1 MNQID
6 AKIILLGDS
15 GVGKTSLLNRYINNQ
30 FENTKATI
38 GAFFLLKVWR
48 GYNLGIW
55 DTAGQEKYNALGGFY
70 CRNTKAAIL
79 MYDITAE
86 ESFKKIQKY
95 LDLLESENSGNDVFL
110 VLVGSKLDLV
120 QSESKGRQVAQG
132 DAQQY
137 AASINAQWFETSAKT
152 GHAIED
158 VFNCIGVRFFG
169 ETSRPTF
176 TDLRKN
182 STERRIQQGGGLNLV
197 SPNNSPQQSHQS
209 QTSQQLQQQS
219 SQSPQHSPSSSST
232 DLVLANQNNALTL
245 TQANFQG
252 DMSPSQ
258 ESKCCQ

>member
-6 AKIILLGDS
+6 IKIILLGDS

-30 FENTKATI
+30 FETTKATI

-86 ESFKKIQKY
+86 DTFRKIQKY
-95 LDLLESENSGNDVFL
+95 LDLLEAENSGNEVFL

-120 QSESKGRQVAQG
+120 QSESKARQVSQAA
-132 DAQQY
+132 AQQY
-137 AASINAQWFETSAKT
+137 ATQIKAEWFETSAKT
-152 GHAIED
+152 GVQVED
-158 VFNCIGVRFFG
+158 VFNRIGVHFFG

-176 TDLRKN
+176 SDMRKSHSDRKALPTSPHQSPSHSPPHSPQSRTGSQIDLNTTKN
-182 STERRIQQGGGLNLV
+182 NNTLMIQDQM
-197 SPNNSPQQSHQS
+197 NSPSY
-209 QTSQQLQQQS
+209 
-219 SQSPQHSPSSSST
+219 SPQG
-232 DLVLANQNNALTL
+232 N
-245 TQANFQG
+245 
-252 DMSPSQ
+252 
-258 ESKCCQ
+258 KCCQ